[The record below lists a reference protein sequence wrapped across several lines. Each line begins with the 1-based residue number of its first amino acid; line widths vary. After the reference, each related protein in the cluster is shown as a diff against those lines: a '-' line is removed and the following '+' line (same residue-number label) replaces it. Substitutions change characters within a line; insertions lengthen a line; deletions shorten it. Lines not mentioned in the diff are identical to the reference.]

1 LIPPF
6 NKDATDP
13 MKVFKLEDLI
23 TPEEYFVMKSEAEI
37 FEKAKQKAI
46 DQWKAE
52 KK

>member
-1 LIPPF
+1 LWLCSCTYAIRDLIYF
-6 NKDATDP
+6 L
-13 MKVFKLEDLI
+13 VI